1 MARLPKAPVI
11 DQRSAD
17 LARVGAELTRLE
29 KLLTEKREA
38 LAANTRLHALDQ
50 DVNLQA
56 RLKGEIGAVEE
67 LIGKQR
73 DSRFTVEL
81 GDLNPKPLAPN
92 TAQPPRPKK
101 AWEIKNLPRPTYP
114 TGARQR
120 GDQKALATA
129 FASFVEYH
137 IDQANIAMQKAN
149 VDAAAKVSI
158 ELLMDV
164 AGEHLG
170 VQHWMTARIAELEDR
185 LKELEERSFD
195 YKGVWKADETY
206 KRGHFVTHSGSL
218 WHCELAGSGIVPG
231 NGAAGWRLAVKRGEN
246 GKDASR

>member
-17 LARVGAELTRLE
+17 LARIGAELTRLE

-50 DVNLQA
+50 DATLQA

-73 DSRFTVEL
+73 DMRFTIEL
-81 GDLNPKPLAPN
+81 GDSKPLAP
-92 TAQPPRPKK
+92 TAQPARPKK

-120 GDQKALATA
+120 GDQKALAAA

-185 LKELEERSFD
+185 INEIEATGIKYVGTYQRASS
-195 YKGVWKADETY
+195 Y
-206 KRGHFVTHSGSL
+206 KRGSVVSHSGSSWVAIKDVGEGVAPIEGHDMWQL
-218 WHCELAGSGIVPG
+218 M
-231 NGAAGWRLAVKRGEN
+231 VKKGRD
-246 GKDASR
+246 GKDASQ

>member
-1 MARLPKAPVI
+1 MARLPKAPAV

-17 LARVGAELTRLE
+17 LAKVGAELTRLE

-50 DVNLQA
+50 DATLQA
-56 RLKGEIGAVEE
+56 RLKSEIGAVEE

-73 DSRFTVEL
+73 DMRFTIEL
-81 GDLNPKPLAPN
+81 GDSKPLAP
-92 TAQPPRPKK
+92 TAQPARPKK

-185 LKELEERSFD
+185 INEIEATGIKYVGTYQRASS
-195 YKGVWKADETY
+195 Y
-206 KRGHFVTHSGSL
+206 KRGSVVSHSGSSWVAIKDVGEGVAPIEGHDTWQL
-218 WHCELAGSGIVPG
+218 M
-231 NGAAGWRLAVKRGEN
+231 VKKGRD
-246 GKDASR
+246 GKDASQ

>member
-1 MARLPKAPVI
+1 MI

-56 RLKGEIGAVEE
+56 RLNSEIGAIEE

-73 DSRFTVEL
+73 DSRFTIEL

-92 TAQPPRPKK
+92 TAKPPRPKK

-185 LKELEERSFD
+185 INEIEATGIKYVGTYQRASS
-195 YKGVWKADETY
+195 Y
-206 KRGHFVTHSGSL
+206 KRGSVVSHSGSSWVAIKDVGEGVAPIEGHDMWQL
-218 WHCELAGSGIVPG
+218 M
-231 NGAAGWRLAVKRGEN
+231 VKRGRD
-246 GKDASR
+246 GKDASQ